1 MVRVVGKLNKK
12 VTKVGIVGG
21 SGTSEL
27 FKAIHLGCDAFVT
40 GEIKQNNAIDAM
52 ENGISL
58 IEVPHFVESVFKE
71 AIKKELEEK
80 FPEVE
85 FVLSKEDKDPFIVIK

>member
-1 MVRVVGKLNKK
+1 M
-12 VTKVGIVGG
+12 
-21 SGTSEL
+21 
-27 FKAIHLGCDAFVT
+27 D
-40 GEIKQNNAIDAM
+40 
-52 ENGISL
+52 NGISL

-85 FVLSKEDKDPFIVIK
+85 FVLSKEDKDPFVVIK